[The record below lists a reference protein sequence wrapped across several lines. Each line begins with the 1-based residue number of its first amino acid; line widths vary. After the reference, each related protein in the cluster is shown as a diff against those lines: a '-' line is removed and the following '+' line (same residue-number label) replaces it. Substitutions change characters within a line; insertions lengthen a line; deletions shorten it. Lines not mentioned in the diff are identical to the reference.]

1 MSMATERA
9 RGRLFQ
15 RPEKPRPIKITSRDV
30 ALMMNVARLRLVSAA
45 QLAALD
51 GGSHQNVERCLLA
64 LWENEYLERPIAQID
79 SRRRE
84 NGSRS
89 IIYGLTRKGAGFMRR
104 HGFDVQRRLL
114 DGIDKEKGA
123 GWRFIEHS
131 VGISEFFVR
140 LELAARGR
148 KDLRILERGE
158 ILEDAPKSRNA
169 RRVRL
174 EANIRLG
181 GVQKKNAVL
190 PDGFFGLH
198 FLKEEQESYFM
209 YEKDRGEMPI
219 ERRKNLQGTY
229 IAKKLMTYYEAS
241 RQRQHVHELGIPN
254 FRVLVETTT
263 PDRVAQMMDA
273 LHEITDGKGSN
284 IFLFLDERSLAKT
297 NPLDAEWMTGKLELV
312 RLAD

>member
-1 MSMATERA
+1 MNMATERE

-15 RPEKPRPIKITSRDV
+15 RPEKPRPIKITPRDV
-30 ALMMNVARLRLVSAA
+30 ALMTNIARLRLASAA

-51 GGSHQNVERCLLA
+51 GGSQQNVERCLLA

-79 SRRRE
+79 SRKRE

-89 IIYGLTRKGAGFMRR
+89 IIYGLTRKGAGFLRR
-104 HGFDVQRRLL
+104 QGFDVQRRLL
-114 DGIDKEKGA
+114 DGIDKEKGS
-123 GWRFIEHS
+123 GWRFIKHS
-131 VGISEFFVR
+131 SGISEFFVR

-158 ILEDAPKSRNA
+158 ILEDAPKSRNT

-174 EANIRLG
+174 EASVRLD

-198 FLKEEQESYFM
+198 FLEEEQESYFM
-209 YEKDRGEMPI
+209 YEKDRGEMPV
-219 ERRKNLQGTY
+219 ERRKSLHGTY
-229 IAKKLMTYYEAS
+229 IAKKLLTYYEAS

-263 PDRVAQMMDA
+263 PERVEQMLDA
-273 LHEITDGKGSN
+273 LEHITDGRGSN
-284 IFLFLDERSLAKT
+284 IFLFIDERTLAAS
-297 NPLDAEWMTGKLELV
+297 NPLDAGWTSGKRNSV
-312 RLAD
+312 RLTE

>member
-1 MSMATERA
+1 MSMATQRV

-15 RPEKPRPIKITSRDV
+15 RPEKARPIRVTSRDV
-30 ALMMNVARLRLVSAA
+30 ALMTNIARLRLASAA

-51 GGSHQNVERCLLA
+51 GGSQQNVERALLA
-64 LWENEYLERPIAQID
+64 LWENEYLERPEAQAV

-89 IIYGLTRKGAGFMRR
+89 IIYGLTRKGAGFLRR
-104 HGFDVQRRLL
+104 QGFDMQRRLF
-114 DGIDKEKGA
+114 DGIDKERGA

-131 VGISEFFVR
+131 IGISEFFVR
-140 LELAARGR
+140 LELAARER
-148 KDLRILERGE
+148 KDLRILERSE
-158 ILEDAPKSRNA
+158 ILEDASKSQQS

-174 EANIRLG
+174 AASIRLG
-181 GVQKKNAVL
+181 GVQKKSAVL

-198 FLKEEQESYFM
+198 FVKEEQESYFM

-229 IAKKLMTYYEAS
+229 IAKKLLTYFEAS

-263 PDRVAQMMDA
+263 PERVEQMIDA
-273 LHEITDGKGSN
+273 VREITDGKGSN
-284 IFLFLDERSLAKT
+284 IFLFVDERSLAAST
-297 NPLDAEWMTGKLELV
+297 PLDV
-312 RLAD
+312 RWISAKRESIRLTD

>member
-1 MSMATERA
+1 MNMETERS

-15 RPEKPRPIKITSRDV
+15 RPEKARSINITSRDV
-30 ALMMNVARLRLVSAA
+30 ALMTNIARLRLASAA

-51 GGSHQNVERCLLA
+51 GGSQQNVARCLLS
-64 LWENEYLERPIAQID
+64 LWENQYLERPIAQID
-79 SRRRE
+79 SRKRE

-89 IIYGLTRKGAGFMRR
+89 VIYGLTRKGAGFLRR
-104 HGFDVQRRLL
+104 NGFDMQRRLL

-123 GWRFIEHS
+123 GWRFIKHS
-131 VGISEFFVR
+131 IGISEFFVR

-158 ILEDAPKSRNA
+158 ILEDAPKSRNT

-174 EANIRLG
+174 EASIRLG
-181 GVQKKNAVL
+181 GVQRKNAVL

-198 FLKEEQESYFM
+198 FFKEEQESYFM

-219 ERRKNLQGTY
+219 ERRKNLHGTY
-229 IAKKLMTYYEAS
+229 IAKKLLTYYEAS

-263 PDRVAQMMDA
+263 PGRVEQMLDA
-273 LHEITDGKGSN
+273 LQEITDGKGSN
-284 IFLFLDERSLAKT
+284 IFLFIDERALAASS
-297 NPLDAEWMTGKLELV
+297 PLEAQWIGGKGNRV
-312 RLAD
+312 RLID